1 MSIYYKSFIF
11 NIIIW
16 LFATAAPAENYR
28 FGSIKTND
36 GLSDNQV
43 NCIHKDSKG
52 FIWLGNRNGLNRFD
66 GNKVKVFQHSKDD
79 SCSIPNNY
87 VLSIEEARD
96 GRLWIRTFSGVVI
109 FDPTTEKFNRNIQSE
124 FVRWGNKDGELTFH
138 CIDSHKNVWLTGRN
152 FLYCYDVGK
161 SLFSKFPKNKK
172 HIEQYGKIQNIVSQK
187 KRYWIVYDKGFIEE
201 RDYQTHR
208 LITEY
213 NLLAN
218 FESNTIELFNRLF
231 VDSDANLWIYSMGD
245 GIAYFNRKGNKWTK
259 FKKQSNQPS
268 ISSNIINQ
276 ITEDKN
282 GLIWI
287 ATDQGGLNIYNKK
300 AGSFQQITYNENNVH
315 GISHNSLQCV
325 YCDNMGIMW
334 IGTFKQGL
342 NFYHP
347 NILKFETERASANTP
362 YSLPFN
368 DVNVFLEDK
377 DGNLWLGS
385 NGSGLA
391 RKDKL
396 TGKFT
401 IYKHQPSN
409 PNSLP
414 GNVIVSLKSDVYGR
428 IWIGTYLG
436 GLSCFDGRKFTNYT
450 RNTKNINSLSSISI
464 WDIVFEPNG
473 NMWLATLGGGVDGF
487 DPQMKR
493 IAHLTEGSGALKSQ
507 FVMSLT
513 MDFPFL
519 IISSAG
525 GVDTYNL
532 VEKRFDNL
540 FDYQKGEKELVS
552 SHVNLVFKDSRGLY
566 WTGTLEGLN
575 CYNPQNKKLELY
587 TEKDG
592 LPDNV
597 IQTIVEDENS
607 DLWISTVKG
616 VCQLHFSGKPND
628 YKPLFVSYNDKDG
641 LENSTLNYKAAIRTS
656 QNRIYFGG
664 VSGVNYFDLNKLKN
678 KVNEGNIVFTNFQI
692 YNQNIVTGK
701 KYDGQLVLE
710 KSITEVPKITLL
722 HSQNFF
728 SIEFAAL
735 NYYMPQ
741 VTHYLY
747 KLDGF
752 NSQWIKTN
760 ENSSLATF
768 TNLSPGKYT
777 LTVKAVYKGGAVSKN
792 EAQIQIV
799 VLPPWWLSGWA
810 KFGYFLLVLL
820 VLYAAFR
827 QLKLRIKRNNER
839 MEAEKEHKLDE
850 MKLQFFTN
858 ISHEFRTPLTL
869 ILTPLENLINQTFDT
884 HIRGQLEMM
893 RRNANQLLT
902 LVNQVLDFRKLEIT
916 GQELVVA
923 KGDIVDFTKELFLS
937 FNEAFEKKQISARFS
952 SLVKSLW
959 VNFDSDKFQK
969 ILVNL
974 LSNALK
980 FTPEGGEIKLDIFV
994 DLQYESKKAVVRI
1007 DVTDTGIG
1015 IADEYQQRIFDSF
1028 YQVPQSTLSYQGS
1041 GIGLNLVKKYID
1053 LMGGTIELKSEPGKG
1068 SMFSVIVPLDLIESL
1083 HNSTHSIRKEYNE
1096 KKPEVVAINTQLPL
1110 LLLVEDNDDVRSI
1123 LRDILKNL
1131 YQIVEAENGQ
1141 VGLEKA
1147 QNLVPDLIISDLMMP
1162 VMDGMEMCKA
1172 LKTDIRTSH
1181 IPILMLTAKVSDEAK
1196 IQSLLIGIEDYITK
1210 PFNMEAL
1217 ILKVQNI
1224 KNRQRASQ
1232 QSFQSKMEINTKEIQ
1247 ITSLD
1252 EKLIQKAISL
1262 VEQNIAN
1269 AEFSVEELSS
1279 LLNMSRVNLYKKLLA
1294 ITGKSPIEF
1303 IRIIRLK
1310 RSIQL
1315 LEKSQLSISE
1325 IAYEVGFNTP
1335 RYFSRYFKEEYKLTP
1350 TEFRERLA
1358 VSLPEKS
1365 VVEF

>member
-1 MSIYYKSFIF
+1 MEKKYLFYSLIF
-11 NIIIW
+11 W
-16 LFATAAPAENYR
+16 FFATANTAENYR
-28 FGSIKTND
+28 FGSIKTKD

-43 NCIHKDSKG
+43 NCILKDSKG

-66 GNKVKVFQHSKDD
+66 GTKVKVYQHSKDD
-79 SCSIPNNY
+79 SCSISNNY
-87 VLSIEEARD
+87 ILSIEEAHD
-96 GRLWIRTFSGVVI
+96 NRLWIRTFSGVVI
-109 FDPTTEKFNRNIQSE
+109 FNPATEKFDRNIQAE
-124 FVRWGNKDGELTFH
+124 FNRWGNKDGELTFH
-138 CIDSHKNVWLTGRN
+138 CIDSHKNVWLTGRD
-152 FLYCYDVGK
+152 FLYCYNVK
-161 SLFSKFPKNKK
+161 KLLFAKFPKNKNY
-172 HIEQYGKIQNIVSQK
+172 ILQYGNIQNIVSQK
-187 KRYWIVYDKGFIEE
+187 NRYWIVYNKGFIEE
-201 RDYQTHR
+201 RDYKTHR
-208 LITEY
+208 LIKEY
-213 NLLAN
+213 NILAN
-218 FESNTIELFNRLF
+218 FDSNTIESFNQLF
-231 VDSDANLWIYSMGD
+231 VDSDSNLWFYSMGD
-245 GIAYFNRKGNKWTK
+245 GIAYYNRKENSWTK
-259 FKKQSNQPS
+259 FKKNSNYPS
-268 ISSNIINQ
+268 ITSNIINQ
-276 ITEDKN
+276 LTEDKN

-300 AGSFQQITYNENNVH
+300 TGQFQQIAYNENNVH

-347 NILKFETERASANTP
+347 NILKFETERAVPNNP

-377 DGNLWLGS
+377 AGNLWLGS
-385 NGSGLA
+385 NGYGLA
-391 RKDKL
+391 RKDKI

-401 IYKHQPSN
+401 VYKHQPSN

-414 GNVIVSLKSDVYGR
+414 GNVIVSLKSDAQGR

-436 GLSCFDGRKFTNYT
+436 GLSCYDGHRFTNYF
-450 RNTKNINSLSSISI
+450 RNGQSKNSLSSNSI

-487 DPQMKR
+487 DSKMNR
-493 IAHLTEGSGALKSQ
+493 IAHLDMGRGALKSQ
-507 FVMSLT
+507 FVISLT
-513 MDFPFL
+513 MDYPFL
-519 IISSAG
+519 IIGSAG

-532 VEKRFDNL
+532 VENKFDNL
-540 FDYQKGEKELVS
+540 FDYQKGENEIVS

-566 WTGTLEGLN
+566 WIGTLEGMN
-575 CYNPQNKKLELY
+575 CYNPQKKELLLY

-616 VCQLHFSGKPND
+616 VCQLRFMGKPNEI
-628 YKPLFVSYNDKDG
+628 KPLFVSYNEKDG
-641 LENSTLNYKAAIRTS
+641 LENSTLNFKAAIRTS
-656 QNRIYFGG
+656 NNRIYFGG

-692 YNQNIVTGK
+692 YNQNIVAGK
-701 KYDGQLVLE
+701 KYDRQLVLE
-710 KSITEVPKITLL
+710 KSITEAPKITLR

-768 TNLSPGKYT
+768 TNLGPGKYT
-777 LTVKAVYKGGAVSKN
+777 LTVKAVYKGGAVSNN

-820 VLYAAFR
+820 ALYVAYR
-827 QLKLRIKRNNER
+827 QLQLRIKRNHER

-916 GQELVVA
+916 GQELVLA
-923 KGDIVDFTKELFLS
+923 KGDIVDFAKELFLS
-937 FNEAFEKKQISARFS
+937 FNEGFEKKQISARFS
-952 SLVKSLW
+952 SPVKSLW
-959 VNFDSDKFQK
+959 VNFDSDKFRK
-969 ILVNL
+969 ILTNL

-980 FTPEGGEIKLDIFV
+980 FTPERGEVKLDMLV
-994 DLQYESKKAVVRI
+994 DLQRESKKVVVRF
-1007 DVTDTGIG
+1007 DVIDTGIG
-1015 IADEYQQRIFDSF
+1015 IAEEYQQRVFDSF
-1028 YQVPQSTLSYQGS
+1028 YQVPQTTQTLQGS
-1041 GIGLNLVKKYID
+1041 GIGLNLVKKYIE
-1053 LMGGTIELKSEPGKG
+1053 LMHGTIELKSDFDKG
-1068 SMFSVIVPLDLIESL
+1068 STFSVIVPLELIESS
-1083 HNSTHSIRKEYNE
+1083 HDTAIYISKTNNPYVHKNE
-1096 KKPEVVAINTQLPL
+1096 IINPNLPV
-1110 LLLVEDNDDVRSI
+1110 LLLVEDNEDVRTI
-1123 LRDILKNL
+1123 LRDILIEI

-1141 VGLEKA
+1141 LGLEKA
-1147 QNLVPDLIISDLMMP
+1147 QDIVPDLIISDLMMP

-1172 LKTDIRTSH
+1172 LKGDIRTSH
-1181 IPILMLTAKVSDEAK
+1181 IPILMLTAKMSDEAK
-1196 IQSLLIGIEDYITK
+1196 MQSLQIGIEDYITK
-1210 PFNMEAL
+1210 PFNMESL
-1217 ILKVQNI
+1217 LLKVQNI

-1232 QSFQSKMEINTKEIQ
+1232 QSFQAKMEITTKEIQ

-1252 EKLIQKAISL
+1252 EKLIQKAILL
-1262 VEQNIAN
+1262 VEDNISN
-1269 AEFSVEELSS
+1269 AEFSVEELSQ

-1303 IRIIRLK
+1303 IRVIRLK
-1310 RSIQL
+1310 RSVQL
-1315 LEKSQLSISE
+1315 LEKSQLSVAE

-1335 RYFSRYFKEEYKLTP
+1335 RYFSKYFKEEYKLTP
-1350 TEFRERLA
+1350 SEYREKLTKQ
-1358 VSLPEKS
+1358 LN
-1365 VVEF
+1365 